1 MPTYCY
7 RRGEKVVTRVFSV
20 AERPQSIMIGGKE
33 YVRSFADERPGVP
46 STKGWPLECVASGVH
61 PSQAGE
67 LREFYRK
74 NGCPTE
80 VSEDATLY
88 LYTFPAL
95 AFVGVMVTLVSPLL
109 LPATDFTV
117 RVPSV

>member
-7 RRGEKVVTRVFSV
+7 RRGNKVVSRVFSV
-20 AERPQSIMIGGKE
+20 AERPQSITIGGKE

-61 PSQAGE
+61 ASQAGE

-80 VSEDATLY
+80 VSSDGNPIYRNAAHRRK
-88 LYTFPAL
+88 AL
-95 AFVGVMVTLVSPLL
+95 KLRGFKDKASYI
-109 LPATDFTV
+109 
-117 RVPSV
+117 

>member
-74 NGCPTE
+74 NGCPTV
-80 VSEDATLY
+80 VSEDGNPIYRDATHRRK
-88 LYTFPAL
+88 AL
-95 AFVGVMVTLVSPLL
+95 KLRGFKDKASYI
-109 LPATDFTV
+109 
-117 RVPSV
+117 